1 MSDPSTP
8 AIQPY
13 LTAKPP
19 LLISLLDPPGRFVLM
34 PFYFGALEVSGREH
48 FPCQGPVVVAVTH
61 RSRWDALVVPYAIGY
76 PITGRTLRFM
86 VSADEMEGLQG
97 WFIRNCGGFPVDTSR
112 PSITS
117 LRHGIEL
124 LQQGE
129 VLVIFPEGNIMR
141 ERQVQRLKPG
151 LARMA
156 LQAQQS
162 LVDQAVQIV
171 PMVIEYSQLIPRW
184 RCQVQVKIGIP
195 LNVANY
201 KARSRKTA
209 AAKLTSDL
217 KVALEQLSTKT
228 IATCEANQLSLSP
241 SVTLAAKLSQELNP
255 MESPQHSTSGAPE
268 LR

>member
-1 MSDPSTP
+1 MSAPSTP
-8 AIQPY
+8 AIQPH

-19 LLISLLDPPGRFVLM
+19 LLISLLDPPGRFLLM
-34 PFYFGALEVSGREH
+34 PFYFGALEVRGREY
-48 FPCQGPVVVAVTH
+48 FPRQGPVVVAVTH

-76 PITGRTLRFM
+76 PITGRILRFM

-117 LRHGIEL
+117 LRRGIEL
-124 LQQGE
+124 LQRGE

-171 PMVIEYSQLIPRW
+171 PMVIEYSQLMPQW

-195 LNVANY
+195 LNAGNY
-201 KARSRKTA
+201 EAKSRKTA
-209 AAKLTSDL
+209 AAGLTADL
-217 KVALEQLSTKT
+217 KVALEQLSTET
-228 IATCEANQLSLSP
+228 IATCESNQLSLGQ
-241 SVTLAAKLSQELNP
+241 SVTLAAQLSQELNP
-255 MESPQHSTSGAPE
+255 MENPQHSTSGASE
-268 LR
+268 MR